1 MCDIKKF
8 SEEKNRLLSDV
19 NKTLCASGAMIIEV
33 EKNMERIQ
41 EEARQNMHTF
51 SLLL

>member
-8 SEEKNRLLSDV
+8 SEEKDRLLSDV
-19 NKTLCASGAMIIEV
+19 SKTLYASGAMIVEV

-41 EEARQNMHTF
+41 KEAKQNMHTL